1 MREYMQRWQRISKER
16 TLQKTEQGYEV
27 KISKSDFD
35 WLMEN
40 AEALSKIADEWIRI
54 EEQGKKEEADDFYSF
69 VQDVLSGSEE
79 EAY

>member
-40 AEALSKIADEWIRI
+40 AEALSKIADE
-54 EEQGKKEEADDFYSF
+54 
-69 VQDVLSGSEE
+69 
-79 EAY
+79 